1 VSAVTGDFA
10 LKLNLGL
17 GLSLVLLALV
27 SLGVGRVPVDWVA
40 ALFDPA
46 LRGTGWIIITEL
58 RLPRTL
64 LAVLVGGGLG
74 LSGAVMQGYLRN
86 PLADPG
92 LLGVSSFASLGAV
105 IALYF
110 GLSAMLIFALPLM
123 AVGFAALGMGLLY
136 MLAGRTGGT
145 ITFVLAGVILSS
157 LSGGLVSLALT
168 LAPNPFAMAEITNW
182 LIGSFTDRSFNDVW
196 LALPLIGVGGLFLL
210 GTGRA
215 LDGLTLGEDT
225 ARSLGANLGQLRLV
239 VIGGVGLVIGGA
251 VTVSGVI
258 GFVGLVVPHLVRPLV
273 GGRPSA
279 TLLPSALAGA
289 ALTLAADIAV
299 RALAGQQE
307 IKLGIVMTLLGA
319 PFFLLLLWR
328 LRRGRA

>member
-1 VSAVTGDFA
+1 MRQEARSFGP
-10 LKLNLGL
+10 KLNIGL
-17 GLSLVLLALV
+17 GLLLV
-27 SLGVGRVPVDWVA
+27 SLSLVSLSIGRVAVDWLA
-40 ALFDPA
+40 ALFDPT

-64 LAVLVGGGLG
+64 LAILVGGGLG

-110 GLSAMLIFALPLM
+110 GLSAMLSFALPLM
-123 AVGFAALGMGLLY
+123 AVGFAALGMVLLY
-136 MLAGRTGGT
+136 LLAGRTGGT

-182 LIGSFTDRSFNDVW
+182 LIGSFTDRSFNDVRI
-196 LALPLIGVGGLFLL
+196 ALPLIGIGALMLL
-210 GTGRA
+210 STGHM

-225 ARSLGANLGQLRLV
+225 ARSLGADLGRLRRLV
-239 VIGGVGLVIGGA
+239 IVGIGFVVGGA
-251 VTVSGVI
+251 VAVSGVI

-279 TLLPSALAGA
+279 TLLSSALAGA
-289 ALTLAADIAV
+289 VLTLAADIAV

-319 PFFLLLLWR
+319 PFFFLLLWR